1 MALFPA
7 RRATISC
14 SNAHT
19 CCAVADSYSLWL
31 GFLCPCLCLYA
42 DMLLG
47 CCVTSHCISPA
58 QAPCNPTHG
67 HEGEKE
73 KNAPRPPN
81 KYPRS
86 LDGMCGAC
94 AAVYSTGFG
103 MCTALAASVMRERQ
117 GASRWEWGCP
127 WAKKPHPAKL
137 PRPPQSCAGGG
148 PMGRVNTALAP
159 FCVATPRGG
168 SAEWWS

>member
-7 RRATISC
+7 RRATISS
-14 SNAHT
+14 SNTHT
-19 CCAVADSYSLWL
+19 CCTVADSYSLWL

-42 DMLLG
+42 DMLLD
-47 CCVTSHCISPA
+47 CCMTSHHISPA
-58 QAPCNPTHG
+58 QAQRSPIHD

-103 MCTALAASVMRERQ
+103 VCTALAASVMRERR
-117 GASRWEWGCP
+117 A
-127 WAKKPHPAKL
+127 HPAGSGAAHGQKNRT
-137 PRPPQSCAGGG
+137 PPNCRGRPIFVL
-148 PMGRVNTALAP
+148 RVGLW
-159 FCVATPRGG
+159 VG
-168 SAEWWS
+168 